1 MQDPRASLSRQI
13 RAARGWL
20 PPGWFITAWYWD
32 VESGGLDLE
41 ARGRGQAWRA
51 VAGDIPRDGGMADLL
66 AEAASPAPKFAA
78 VVCEDIERSGR
89 DTFNALKLEKKLSRS
104 GIALFAT
111 DEPAVIKGVNATTVL
126 VRRMKQGVAEW
137 FRLQLKEKTWKGL
150 VEHALDGWNIGPA
163 PYGYTADRIP
173 HPVPAKA
180 SQGRTKTR
188 LALDPARA
196 PVVEQIFT
204 WRVVGKLGMPT
215 IAARLNAD
223 PARYPAPT
231 GKGWTTQTVYAILG
245 NPKYTG
251 HMVYGRIR
259 NRGGRRIT
267 VPQSEWLWSPGPV
280 HPAIVDRDTWAAA
293 QEISAEHSTSRDG
306 DALSRHPAATRT
318 YAYRGRV
325 RCRDCRRRMA
335 ASAYPSTAGVTIYYQ
350 CPHNPKNP
358 RHAAAAP
365 GHPRTVKAPAARLDE
380 IVRLFFTDHVF
391 GPRRAELLAVQ
402 LPATDAAAAADRDA
416 SAAAIKTRLKQIQAS
431 QDSCILE
438 LEQLPA
444 DPADTAAAALR
455 GRIRARFA
463 DLHAEREQLDTQ
475 LAALDAS
482 TPRAADPTLLDEL
495 PLAGD
500 ILPGLPDDLKTRLLD
515 AFDIQVLWNKPG
527 RQATVFA
534 EITDATL
541 KAMPAILNPGQ
552 DGYDDTSEQDSGN
565 LDVMEDLFEAPIAH
579 SINRIARIHQAKRA
593 CQFDKRGKLLAWPP
607 PVARHLPW
615 PGRFPR
621 GTARPGVVF
630 YMGTILRERKRIVT
644 QCVTCGSEL
653 HPERAEKYDYC
664 MAPECQEKNLKSL
677 TMVAVGVNKSA
688 EQYLLLDDE
697 TRDELARGKY
707 HDQRRG
713 SFGTSVASPAGTSV
727 PARAGS
733 PAQAGSPV
741 QAGSPALA
749 TSRPAPRRPW
759 TKSQEKLAL
768 LYNEQGRRPDEIAQK
783 LGLSTYLV
791 TQIILSSR
799 NRGKL

>member
-1 MQDPRASLSRQI
+1 MATPAQTTPLRLITGAGSAPETGPGEPVPVAFLGRTSTLEMQDPRASLNRQI
-13 RAARGWL
+13 RAAKAWL

-41 ARGRGQAWRA
+41 DRGRGQAWRA

-66 AEAASPAPKFAA
+66 AEAAAPAPRFAA

-89 DTFNALKLEKKLSRS
+89 DTFNALKLERKLSAA
-104 GIALFAT
+104 GIPLFAT
-111 DEPAVIKGVNATTVL
+111 DEPAVIDGVNATTVL
-126 VRRMKQGVAEW
+126 VRRVKQGVAEW
-137 FRLQLKEKTWKGL
+137 FRIQLKEKTWKGL

-188 LALDPARA
+188 LALDPAVPRWSSRSSPGGSCTSSA
-196 PVVEQIFT
+196 CRHRRPAQCRPRPLPRPHRE
-204 WRVVGKLGMPT
+204 
-215 IAARLNAD
+215 RLD
-223 PARYPAPT
+223 HPDRLRHP
-231 GKGWTTQTVYAILG
+231 G

-259 NRGGRRIT
+259 KLNGRRVT
-267 VPQSEWLWSPGPV
+267 VPPSEWLWSPEPV
-280 HPAIVDRDTWAAA
+280 HPAIVDRATWAAA
-293 QEISAEHSTSRDG
+293 QDISAGHSTSRDG
-306 DALSRHPAATRT
+306 DQLSRHPAATRT
-318 YAYRGRV
+318 YPYRGRV

-416 SAAAIKTRLKQIQAS
+416 SAGAIKTRLKQIQAG

-444 DPADTAAAALR
+444 DPADTASAALR

-463 DLHAEREQLDTQ
+463 DLHAEREQLGTQ
-475 LAALDAS
+475 LAALAAS
-482 TPRAADPTLLDEL
+482 TPRAADPALLDEL

-541 KAMPAILNPGQ
+541 KALPAILNPGQ
-552 DGYDDTSEQDSGN
+552 DGYDDTSEQDSGD
-565 LDVMEDLFEAPIAH
+565 LDVMEDLFETPIVHPINREAPIH
-579 SINRIARIHQAKRA
+579 
-593 CQFDKRGKLLAWPP
+593 
-607 PVARHLPW
+607 
-615 PGRFPR
+615 
-621 GTARPGVVF
+621 
-630 YMGTILRERKRIVT
+630 
-644 QCVTCGSEL
+644 
-653 HPERAEKYDYC
+653 
-664 MAPECQEKNLKSL
+664 
-677 TMVAVGVNKSA
+677 
-688 EQYLLLDDE
+688 
-697 TRDELARGKY
+697 
-707 HDQRRG
+707 HDL
-713 SFGTSVASPAGTSV
+713 FA
-727 PARAGS
+727 
-733 PAQAGSPV
+733 
-741 QAGSPALA
+741 
-749 TSRPAPRRPW
+749 
-759 TKSQEKLAL
+759 
-768 LYNEQGRRPDEIAQK
+768 D
-783 LGLSTYLV
+783 
-791 TQIILSSR
+791 
-799 NRGKL
+799 